1 MLNGKIR
8 VLFLVMFF
16 SLPVI
21 SKEISLAAIH
31 YPPYTIIN
39 ADNEITGKDTKI
51 VVDVMAMQGI
61 RINLINPPWSRALK
75 SVKHGKISG
84 LVSCTKNNDRS
95 KYMLFSDPIDAI
107 NNGLIFRNSYT
118 GTPPKHISDLN
129 GINLIAIHKW
139 NTQTELVRN
148 NIPHAQ
154 ANSIPQALDMLLRRD
169 FDAIYSGTES
179 VKYFAE
185 RSHKQN
191 KLKVVLFE
199 DSKPIT
205 LHMCLGKRTPN
216 AKEIMV
222 RFNQDLAIYNALK
235 N

>member
-21 SKEISLAAIH
+21 SKELSLAAIH

-39 ADNEITGKDTKI
+39 DDNEVTGTDAKI

-61 RINLINPPWSRALK
+61 RINLISPPWSRALK

-84 LVSCTKNNDRS
+84 LVSCTKNKSRS
-95 KYMLFSDPIDAI
+95 QYMLFSDPIDTI
-107 NNGLIFRNSYT
+107 NNGLIVRNSYI
-118 GTPPKHISDLN
+118 GAPLKHISDLN
-129 GINLIAIHKW
+129 GIKLIAIHKW

-154 ANSIPQALDMLLRRD
+154 ANSIPQALDMLLRRN

-185 RSHKQN
+185 KSHKQD
-191 KLKVVLFE
+191 KLKVILFE
-199 DSKPIT
+199 ERPPIT
-205 LHMCLGKRTPN
+205 LHMCLGKQTPN
-216 AKEIMV
+216 AREIIA
-222 RFNQDLAIYNALK
+222 RFNQDLATYKATK
-235 N
+235 D